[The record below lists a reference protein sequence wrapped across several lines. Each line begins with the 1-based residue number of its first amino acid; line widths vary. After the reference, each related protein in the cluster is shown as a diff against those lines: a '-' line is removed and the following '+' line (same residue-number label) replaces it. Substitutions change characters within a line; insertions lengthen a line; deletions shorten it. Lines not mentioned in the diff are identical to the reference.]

1 MIASYQKGKKTM
13 DATQNNEKSEI
24 AALYTR
30 AAPIYGT
37 VGPNR
42 FAYVGR
48 GLVNRLGIGEGAQV
62 LDVATGRGANLF
74 PTAERVGASGRVTG
88 IDLSE
93 GMVRETAAEIQRRN
107 IHNAVVMQMDA
118 EQLTFDD
125 ASFDYVLCGFAIF
138 LFPHLEQALAG
149 FHRVLRPG
157 GKLGI
162 SVARDLDMLS
172 HWYSKHVSDY
182 AARYHLPIHAGAASL
197 DFEKIPA
204 YLERAGF
211 TQTQVMQEQANFL
224 YASAQE
230 WWDEKWTHG
239 TRYTLEHMSPDV
251 LAQFQSEVFAR
262 LTEEQQASGIYE
274 ELYIQYHIA
283 TR

>member
-1 MIASYQKGKKTM
+1 MHQ
-13 DATQNNEKSEI
+13 TQDNEKSEI
-24 AALYTR
+24 AALYSR
-30 AAPIYGT
+30 AAPFYGT
-37 VGPNR
+37 IGPNR

-74 PTAERVGASGRVTG
+74 PATEKAGASGHVTG

-93 GMVRETAAEIQRRN
+93 GMVRETAAEIQRRD

-118 EQLTFDD
+118 EQLTFAD
-125 ASFDYVLCGFAIF
+125 ASFDYILCGFAIF
-138 LFPHLEQALAG
+138 LFPHLDQALAG

-172 HWYSKHVSDY
+172 HWYGRHVSDY
-182 AARYHLPIHAGAASL
+182 AARHHLPTHAGGAIL
-197 DFEKIPA
+197 DFEKIPS
-204 YLERAGF
+204 YLQHAGF
-211 TQTQVMQEQANFL
+211 TQIQLIQEQANFL

-230 WWDEKWTHG
+230 WWNEKWTHG

-262 LTEEQQASGIYE
+262 LTEEQQAGGIYE
-274 ELYIQYHIA
+274 ELSIQYYVT